1 MIRSRPAVVAPR
13 LRLRLVAGAL
23 GVAFVVVAGQLT
35 NLQILNGERLAAL
48 SDRNRLRLRPIAAPR
63 GILFDRAGLPLVD
76 NRPAFTL
83 VVVPRDVPD
92 LDALVERLTGLLP
105 VPPGELRDRLA
116 RVSSDSPWPIRLAR
130 GLTLEEVARIEE
142 WRLDLPGVTIE
153 VEPQRAYP
161 GVRFAAHLL
170 GYVREASDAD
180 LGRGGLQRGDLV
192 GQTGLERLHDEHL
205 RGRDGGE
212 QVEVD
217 AYGRLIRVLDRR
229 EPMPG
234 AHMWTTIDRRIQ
246 QAAEDALGARA
257 GAIVVMDPRNGDV
270 LALTSHPAFPVER
283 FSRPL
288 DRETWLALVED
299 PTRPLL
305 NRAVQGQYPPGSLF
319 KIIIA
324 AAGLQSQAITPFD
337 RLPCPRQWV
346 FGGRPYHNWED
357 HDRGA
362 LTLQEA
368 LQFSCN
374 TFFFQLG
381 LKLGP
386 EKIVQMADAFGLG
399 HVTDSGLTGERAGLV
414 PSPAWKRATF
424 KDKWHAGDT
433 VSLSIGQGLIT
444 VTPLQVA
451 RLMAA
456 VANGGTLWKPRLIDR
471 LATADG
477 RLIRKETPTIQG
489 RVEIAP
495 VIFDFLREA
504 LGVVVAEGTG
514 KQARVPGVRVGGKTG
529 TAQTHEFRSDADR
542 KRRDQDH
549 AWFAGFAP
557 LDEPEVVVVV
567 FAERAG
573 LGGQVAAPIAREV
586 LKAVFLEKVAETER
600 PGRSGVVAPDP
611 AALSAPGGR
620 GSSPG
625 RG

>member
-1 MIRSRPAVVAPR
+1 MIRSRPRPMPSRGRFR
-13 LRLRLVAGAL
+13 LLAWVLAL
-23 GVAFVVVAGQLT
+23 GFLGVAGQLA
-35 NLQILNGERLAAL
+35 NLQILSGERLAAL
-48 SDRNRLRLRPIAAPR
+48 SDKNRLRLRPIAAPR
-63 GILFDRAGLPLVD
+63 GILFDRTGLPLVD

-92 LDALVERLTGLLP
+92 LGALTERLAGLLA
-105 VPPGELRDRLA
+105 VPESELRDRLG
-116 RVSSDSPWPIRLAR
+116 RVSPDSPWPIRLSR

-142 WRLDLPGVTIE
+142 WRLDLPGVTVE

-170 GYVREASDAD
+170 GYVREASEQD
-180 LGRGGLQRGDLV
+180 LGRNGMRRGDLV

-212 QVEVD
+212 QIEVD

-229 EPMPG
+229 EPVPG
-234 AHMWTTIDRRIQ
+234 AHMWTTLDRRIQ

-270 LALTSHPAFPVER
+270 LALASHPAYPVER

-288 DRETWLALVED
+288 DRETWLSLVED

-305 NRAVQGQYPPGSLF
+305 NRAVQGIYPPGSLF
-319 KIIIA
+319 KIIVA

-337 RLPCPRQWV
+337 RLSCPRAWM

-362 LTLQEA
+362 LTLREA

-374 TFFFQLG
+374 TFFYQLG

-386 EKIVQMADAFGLG
+386 EKIAQMAEAFGFG
-399 HVTDSGLTGERAGLV
+399 RVTDSGLTGERPGLV
-414 PSPAWKRATF
+414 PSPAWKRATL
-424 KDKWHAGDT
+424 KDKWHPGDT

-451 RLMAA
+451 RFMAA
-456 VANGGTLWKPRLIDR
+456 VANGGTLWKPRLVDR
-471 LATADG
+471 VVTADG
-477 RLIRKETPTIQG
+477 RLIREEAPEIQG
-489 RVEIAP
+489 RVDVAP
-495 VIFDFLREA
+495 VIFEFLHEA
-504 LGVVVAEGTG
+504 LGAVVAEGTG
-514 KQARVPGVRVGGKTG
+514 KQARVPGVTVGGKTG
-529 TAQTHEFRSDADR
+529 TAQTHEFRSEAER

-557 LDEPEVVVVV
+557 LEEPQVAIVV

-586 LKAVFLEKVAETER
+586 LKAIFLEKVVRADLPR
-600 PGRSGVVAPDP
+600 
-611 AALSAPGGR
+611 
-620 GSSPG
+620 
-625 RG
+625 

>member
-1 MIRSRPAVVAPR
+1 MIRSRPRPMPSRGRFR
-13 LRLRLVAGAL
+13 LLAWVLAL
-23 GVAFVVVAGQLT
+23 GFLGVAGQLA
-35 NLQILNGERLAAL
+35 NLQILSGERLAAL
-48 SDRNRLRLRPIAAPR
+48 SDKNRLRLRPIAAPR
-63 GILFDRAGLPLVD
+63 GILFDRTGLPLVD

-92 LDALVERLTGLLP
+92 LGALTERLAGLLA
-105 VPPGELRDRLA
+105 VPESELRDRLG
-116 RVSSDSPWPIRLAR
+116 RVSPDSPWPIRLSR

-142 WRLDLPGVTIE
+142 WRLDLPGVTVE

-170 GYVREASDAD
+170 GYVREASEQD
-180 LGRGGLQRGDLV
+180 LGRNGMRRGDLV

-212 QVEVD
+212 QIEVD

-229 EPMPG
+229 EPVPG
-234 AHMWTTIDRRIQ
+234 AHMWTTLDRRIQ

-270 LALTSHPAFPVER
+270 LALASHPAYPVER

-288 DRETWLALVED
+288 DRETWLSLVED

-305 NRAVQGQYPPGSLF
+305 NRAVQGIYPPGSLF
-319 KIIIA
+319 KIIVA

-337 RLPCPRQWV
+337 RLSCPRAWM

-362 LTLQEA
+362 LTLREA

-374 TFFFQLG
+374 TFFYQLG

-386 EKIVQMADAFGLG
+386 EKIAQMAEAFGFG
-399 HVTDSGLTGERAGLV
+399 RVTDSGLTGERPGLV
-414 PSPAWKRATF
+414 PSPAWKRATL
-424 KDKWHAGDT
+424 KDKWHPGDT

-451 RLMAA
+451 RFMAA
-456 VANGGTLWKPRLIDR
+456 VANGGTLWKPRLVDR
-471 LATADG
+471 VVTADG
-477 RLIRKETPTIQG
+477 RLIRQEAPEIQG
-489 RVEIAP
+489 RVDVAP
-495 VIFDFLREA
+495 VIFEFLHEA
-504 LGVVVAEGTG
+504 LGAVVAEGTG
-514 KQARVPGVRVGGKTG
+514 KQARVPGVTVGGKTG
-529 TAQTHEFRSDADR
+529 TAQTHEFRSEAER

-557 LDEPEVVVVV
+557 LEEPQVAIVV

-586 LKAVFLEKVAETER
+586 LKAIFLEKVVRADLPR
-600 PGRSGVVAPDP
+600 
-611 AALSAPGGR
+611 
-620 GSSPG
+620 
-625 RG
+625 

>member
-1 MIRSRPAVVAPR
+1 MIRPRAAPALSRSR
-13 LRLRLVAGAL
+13 LRLLAVVL
-23 GVAFVVVAGQLT
+23 GIGFLVVAGQLT
-35 NLQILNGERLAAL
+35 NLQIISGERLATL

-63 GILFDRAGLPLVD
+63 GILFDRTGLPLVD

-92 LDALVERLTGLLP
+92 LGALIARLATLLAIP
-105 VPPGELRDRLA
+105 ESELRDRLG
-116 RVSSDSPWPIRLAR
+116 RVSSDSPWPVRISR

-142 WRLDLPGVTIE
+142 WRLELPGVTIE

-170 GYVREASDAD
+170 GYVREASEQD
-180 LGRGGLQRGDLV
+180 LGRGGMRRGDLV

-212 QVEVD
+212 QIEVD
-217 AYGRLIRVLDRR
+217 AYGRLIRVLDRL
-229 EPMPG
+229 EPVPG
-234 AHMWTTIDRRIQ
+234 AHMWTTVDRRIQ

-270 LALTSHPAFPVER
+270 LALASHPAFPVER
-283 FSRPL
+283 FTRPV
-288 DRETWLALVED
+288 DRDTWLALVED

-305 NRAVQGQYPPGSLF
+305 NRAAQGVYPPGSLF
-319 KIIIA
+319 KIVVA
-324 AAGLQSQAITPFD
+324 AAALQSQAITPFD
-337 RLPCPRQWV
+337 RLSCPKQWM

-357 HDRGA
+357 RDRGA
-362 LTLQEA
+362 LTLREA
-368 LQFSCN
+368 IQHSCN
-374 TFFFQLG
+374 TFFYQLG

-399 HVTDSGLTGERAGLV
+399 RVTQSGLLGERTGLV
-414 PSPAWKRATF
+414 PSPAWKRAVL
-424 KDKWHAGDT
+424 KDKWHPGDT

-456 VANGGTLWKPRLIDR
+456 VANGGTLWKPRLVTR
-471 LATADG
+471 VATADG
-477 RLIRKETPTIQG
+477 RLLREEAPLIQG
-489 RVEIAP
+489 RVEVAP
-495 VIFDFLREA
+495 VIFEFLHEA
-504 LGVVVAEGTG
+504 LGAVVAEGTG
-514 KQARVPGVRVGGKTG
+514 KQARVPGLTVGGKTG
-529 TAQTHEFRSDADR
+529 TAQTHEFRSEAER
-542 KRRDQDH
+542 KRRDLDH

-557 LDEPEVVVVV
+557 LDEPEVVIVV

-586 LKAVFLEKVAETER
+586 LKAIFLEKVAR
-600 PGRSGVVAPDP
+600 AAAP
-611 AALSAPGGR
+611 
-620 GSSPG
+620 
-625 RG
+625 